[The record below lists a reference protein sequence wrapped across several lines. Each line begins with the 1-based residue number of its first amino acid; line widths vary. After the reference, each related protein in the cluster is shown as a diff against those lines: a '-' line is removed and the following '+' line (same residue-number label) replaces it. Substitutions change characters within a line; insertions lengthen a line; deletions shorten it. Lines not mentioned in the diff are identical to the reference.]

1 MGGGET
7 VGITG
12 EVKTTRMERVDRGGG
27 GGGRGGQE
35 GEREVEKDSSWA
47 TTEKETIHTPSFIEM
62 SNVLCVCVYV

>member
-12 EVKTTRMERVDRGGG
+12 EVKTTRMERVNIGGRKRGGG
-27 GGGRGGQE
+27 GGGQE

-47 TTEKETIHTPSFIEM
+47 TTEKKPFILHL
-62 SNVLCVCVYV
+62 S